1 MKSREFRTMFS
12 LTLDTVSIETGYS
25 KAGISKWERELE
37 TMPQGYVDKIKEVYG
52 VTIEKQHKFYVTNEK
67 YDKTVK
73 EYEER
78 IKTLKNEKFKLEQE
92 NAKLQYKLKQ
102 IMTLAGE

>member
-67 YDKTVK
+67 YDKAVK